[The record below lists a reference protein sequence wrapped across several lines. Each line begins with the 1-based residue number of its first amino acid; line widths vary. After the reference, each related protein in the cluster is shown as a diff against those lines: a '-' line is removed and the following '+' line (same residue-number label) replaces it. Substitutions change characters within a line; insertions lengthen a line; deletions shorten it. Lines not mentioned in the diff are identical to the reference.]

1 MPCLISCSISMVF
14 IISMVYMT
22 FSTHNVAKEY
32 EAQLPKELIEVYGKI
47 VAERTQIYYSG
58 FILGVVLSMLAI
70 YYNVKVKK
78 TKMSTMGMV
87 CMVVAISF
95 ITSYLYYTVSP
106 KSDYMLNHIKDE
118 KQTKAWLEMYR
129 QMKTNYHIGF
139 VLGIVAVGFFG
150 FAFC

>member
-14 IISMVYMT
+14 IISMIYMT
-22 FSTHNVAKEY
+22 FSTHSVSKQY
-32 EAQLPKELIEVYGKI
+32 ESQLPKELIDIYRKI

-70 YYNVKVKK
+70 YYNIRVKK
-78 TKMSTMGMV
+78 TKMSSMGMV
-87 CMVVAISF
+87 CTVVAISF
-95 ITSYLYYTVSP
+95 ITSYLYYISSP

-129 QMKTNYHIGF
+129 HMKTNYHVGLI
-139 VLGIVAVGFFG
+139 LGIVAVGFFG

>member
-1 MPCLISCSISMVF
+1 MVF